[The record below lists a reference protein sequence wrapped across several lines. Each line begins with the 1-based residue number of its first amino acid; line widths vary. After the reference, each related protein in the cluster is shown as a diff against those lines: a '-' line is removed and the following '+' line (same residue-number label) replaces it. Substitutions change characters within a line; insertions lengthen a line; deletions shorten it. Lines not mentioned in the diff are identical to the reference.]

1 MDPFNQPLGPLL
13 GEKTAEQLAKH
24 LGLTTTGHALNYFP
38 RRYIERGELTPITQ
52 LPLGEQVTVIAR
64 VLTATKRQMRS
75 RRGFLVDVTV
85 SDEAADTALPG
96 TLSMAFF
103 NGWAA
108 EKQLKPGTLAMF
120 HGKTSTYRGDLTLT
134 NPDFT
139 VLDDEYDH
147 TEADLAPMPVY
158 PAKAKLPTWTI
169 RSAIDTVLEAINW
182 SAISD
187 PVPQAFL
194 DTLSQSMPTLA
205 VAYEHIHRPA
215 DVSQAHAA
223 RRRFAA
229 QEALI
234 LQTLLARRRQRNR
247 TTTPSTA
254 YPRTVDGI
262 LAHLDAQLP
271 FALTQGQVQAG
282 KEISAELETTQP
294 MSRLLQGEVGSGKT
308 LVALRAMAQV
318 VDASAQAVLV
328 APTEVLAGQHYRSL
342 TNTLGQLA
350 TAGQLSSWQGPA
362 TEVVL
367 LTGSMTTA
375 DKQAA
380 LLKITTGQAGIII
393 ATHAIFSDTVH
404 FADLGLVVID
414 EQHRFGVD
422 QREAL
427 RQANPG
433 VHMLVM
439 TATPIP
445 RSVAMTVFGDL
456 DVTVL
461 TGLPSGRQPVTT
473 HLARI
478 AHGPRIINRV
488 WEIIAEEVAA
498 GHQAFVVCPKIDPTD
513 IPRSEDADDPSSDAH
528 AANVMDITE
537 TLDAMP
543 LFANARIA
551 SLHGRQEQQT
561 QDEIM
566 GQFVDQKIDIIVAT
580 TIIEVGVDVPNATVM
595 AILDPEYFG
604 LSTLHQ
610 LRGRVGRGQAA
621 ARCFLATRLPDGH
634 PSLDRLAVIEAT
646 EDGFEIA
653 KADVQQR
660 GEGDV
665 LGAAQHGYGS
675 QLKVLKVIQHAALIS
690 EAATWLDE
698 ALAADEQLSAYPQ
711 LVAAVKAWETDHEDS
726 SDYLEKT

>member
-1 MDPFNQPLGPLL
+1 MDPFNQPLAPLL
-13 GEKTAEQLAKH
+13 GNKTAEHLAKH
-24 LGLTTTGHALNYFP
+24 LGITTTGQALNYFP
-38 RRYIERGELTPITQ
+38 RRYIERGELTPIVQ

-64 VLTATKRQMRS
+64 VLTARKRPMRA
-75 RRGFLVDVTV
+75 RKGFLVDVTV
-85 SDEAADTALPG
+85 TDEAADTALPG

-108 EKQLKPGTLAMF
+108 KDQLTPGTLAMF
-120 HGKTSTYRGDLTLT
+120 HGKTSTYRGQLTLT

-139 VLDDEYDH
+139 VLPEEHEHSH
-147 TEADLAPMPVY
+147 TDLAPIPVY
-158 PAKAKLPTWTI
+158 PAKSNVPSWTI
-169 RSAIDTVLEAINW
+169 RSAIELVLDAINW
-182 SAISD
+182 AAISD
-187 PVPQAFL
+187 PVPQDFL
-194 DTLSQSMPTLA
+194 TDLNQNLPALT
-205 VAYEHIHRPA
+205 VAYQHIHRP
-215 DVSQAHAA
+215 DNLSQAAAA

-234 LQTLLARRRQRNR
+234 LQTLLARRRLRHR
-247 TTTPSTA
+247 TTIPATA
-254 YPRTVDGI
+254 YLPVDNGI

-271 FALTQGQVQAG
+271 FELTAGQQEAG
-282 KEISAELETTQP
+282 AEIAAELHSEHP

-318 VDASAQAVLV
+318 VDAGAQAVLV
-328 APTEVLAGQHYRSL
+328 APTEVLAGQHYRSI
-342 TNTLGQLA
+342 TNTLGPLA
-350 TAGQLSSWQGPA
+350 TAGQLTSWQGPS

-367 LTGSMTTA
+367 LTGSMTTGQ
-375 DKQAA
+375 KQQA
-380 LLKITTGQAGIII
+380 LLKITTGQAGIVI
-393 ATHAIFSDTVH
+393 ATHAIFSDNVH

-461 TGLPSGRQPVTT
+461 SGLPSGRKPVTT
-473 HLARI
+473 YLARM
-478 AHGPRIINRV
+478 AHGPRIIQRV
-488 WEIIAEEVAA
+488 WEIIAEEIAA
-498 GHQAFVVCPKIDPTD
+498 GRQAFVVCPKIDPSDTASHD
-513 IPRSEDADDPSSDAH
+513 DADDLSSDAH
-528 AANVMDITE
+528 AANVVEITE
-537 TLDAMP
+537 TLRNIP
-543 LFANARIA
+543 VFASATID
-551 SLHGRQEQQT
+551 SLHGRQDQQT

-566 GQFVDQKIDIIVAT
+566 GEFVARQIDILVAT

-610 LRGRVGRGQAA
+610 LRGRVGRGEAA
-621 ARCFLATRLPDGH
+621 ARCFLATRLPDHH
-634 PSLDRLAVIEAT
+634 PSLDRLAIIEST

-665 LGAAQHGYGS
+665 LGAAQHGYAS
-675 QLKVLKVIQHAALIS
+675 QLKVLRVIQHAELINDAANWVNQALNI
-690 EAATWLDE
+690 DE
-698 ALAADEQLSAYPQ
+698 KLSAYPQ
-711 LVAAVKAWETDHEDS
+711 LVAAVDAWESAHEES
-726 SDYLEKT
+726 SDYLEKN

>member
-1 MDPFNQPLGPLL
+1 MDPFNQPLEPLL
-13 GEKTAEQLAKH
+13 GQKTANSLAKH
-24 LGLTTTGHALNYFP
+24 LHITTTGQALNYFP

-52 LPLGEQVTVIAR
+52 LPLGEQVPVIAR
-64 VLTATKRQMRS
+64 VLTAKRRPMRA
-75 RRGFLVDVTV
+75 RKGFLVDVTV
-85 SDEAADTALPG
+85 SDEATDFGLPG
-96 TLSMAFF
+96 LLSMAFF
-103 NGWAA
+103 NGYAA
-108 EKQLKPGTLAMF
+108 KQQLNPGTLAMF
-120 HGKTSTYRGDLTLT
+120 HGKTSTYRGELTLT

-139 VLDDEYDH
+139 VLPDEH
-147 TEADLAPMPVY
+147 EPTEADLAPIPVY
-158 PAKAKLPTWTI
+158 PAKAKLPSWTI
-169 RSAIDTVLEAINW
+169 KSAIDTVLTAINW
-182 SAISD
+182 AAIND
-187 PVPQAFL
+187 PVPQQFL
-194 DTLSQSMPTLA
+194 AGLAQDMPQLS
-205 VAYEHIHRPA
+205 VAYQHIHRPQ
-215 DVSQAHAA
+215 DLSQARAA

-234 LQTLLARRRQRNR
+234 LQTLLARRRLRNR
-247 TTTPSTA
+247 NTVPATA
-254 YPRTVDGI
+254 YPPIDHGI

-271 FALTQGQVQAG
+271 FELTVGQRLAG
-282 KEISAELETTQP
+282 AEIATELDSIHP

-308 LVALRAMAQV
+308 LVALRAMTQV
-318 VDASAQAVLV
+318 VDAGAQAVLV
-328 APTEVLAGQHYRSL
+328 APTEVLASQHYRSI

-350 TAGQLSSWQGPA
+350 TAGQLTSWQGPA

-367 LTGSMTTA
+367 LTGSMTNGQ
-375 DKQAA
+375 KQEA

-393 ATHAIFSDTVH
+393 ATHAIFSDNVH

-461 TGLPSGRQPVTT
+461 EGLPSGRKPVTT
-473 HLARI
+473 YMARM

-488 WEIIAEEVAA
+488 WEIIAEEIAA
-498 GHQAFVVCPKIDPTD
+498 GHQAFVVCPKIDPSHTD
-513 IPRSEDADDPSSDAH
+513 STGDTVELTSDAH
-528 AANVMDITE
+528 AANVVEITE
-537 TLDAMP
+537 TLDNLP
-543 LFANARIA
+543 IFAHTTVE
-551 SLHGRQEQQT
+551 SLHGRQDQQT

-566 GQFVDQKIDIIVAT
+566 GDFVAGKINILVAT

-610 LRGRVGRGQAA
+610 LRGRVGRGEAA

-634 PSLDRLAVIEAT
+634 PSLDRLAVIEQT

-653 KADVQQR
+653 KADVEQR

-675 QLKVLKVIQHAALIS
+675 QLQVLKVIRHADLITKAANWVDQAL
-690 EAATWLDE
+690 EHDAQ
-698 ALAADEQLSAYPQ
+698 LAAYPQ
-711 LVAAVKAWETDHEDS
+711 LLQAVESWETAHEDS
-726 SDYLEKT
+726 SDYLEKN

>member
-1 MDPFNQPLGPLL
+1 VDPFKQPLEPLL
-13 GEKTAEQLAKH
+13 GAKTANSLAKH
-24 LGLTTTGHALNYFP
+24 LHITTTGQALNYFP

-64 VLTATKRQMRS
+64 VLSAKRRPMRS

-85 SDEAADTALPG
+85 SDEATDTGLPG
-96 TLSMAFF
+96 MMSMAFF

-108 EKQLKPGTLAMF
+108 DQQLKPGTLAMF
-120 HGKTSTYRGDLTLT
+120 HGKTSTYRGELTLT
-134 NPDFT
+134 HPDFT
-139 VLDDEYDH
+139 VLHEDH
-147 TEADLAPMPVY
+147 ELSEADLSPIPVY
-158 PAKAKLPTWTI
+158 SAKAKLPSWTI
-169 RSAIDTVLEAINW
+169 RSAIELVLNAINW
-182 SAISD
+182 SAIVD
-187 PVPQAFL
+187 PMPPEFL
-194 DTLSQSMPTLA
+194 AGLAQNMPTLA
-205 VAYEHIHRPA
+205 VAYQHIHRPE
-215 DVSQAHAA
+215 DLQQARAA

-234 LQTLLARRRQRNR
+234 LQTLLARRRLRNR
-247 TTTPSTA
+247 NTVPATP
-254 YPRTVDGI
+254 YPLLEDGI
-262 LAHLDAQLP
+262 LAHLDVQLP
-271 FALTQGQVQAG
+271 FELTAGQRQAG
-282 KEISAELETTQP
+282 AEISAELDSVHP

-308 LVALRAMAQV
+308 LVALRAMTQV
-318 VDASAQAVLV
+318 VDAGAQAVLV
-328 APTEVLAGQHYRSL
+328 APTEVLASQHYRSI
-342 TNTLGQLA
+342 TSTLGPLA
-350 TAGQLSSWQGPA
+350 TAGQLTSWQGPA

-367 LTGSMTTA
+367 LTGSMTNGQ
-375 DKQAA
+375 KQEA

-393 ATHAIFSDTVH
+393 ATHAIFSDNVH
-404 FADLGLVVID
+404 FANLGLVVID

-461 TGLPSGRQPVTT
+461 EGLPSGRKPVTT
-473 HLARI
+473 YLARM
-478 AHGPRIINRV
+478 AHGPRIIQRV
-488 WEIIAEEVAA
+488 WEILAEEIEA
-498 GHQAFVVCPKIDPTD
+498 GHQAFVVCPKIDPSDNT
-513 IPRSEDADDPSSDAH
+513 EDTGDLTSDAH
-528 AANVMDITE
+528 AANVVEITN
-537 TLDAMP
+537 TLQNLP
-543 LFANARIA
+543 LFADATVE
-551 SLHGRQEQQT
+551 SLHGRQDQQT

-566 GQFVDQKIDIIVAT
+566 GAFVAGKINILVAT

-610 LRGRVGRGQAA
+610 LRGRVGRGEAP

-634 PSLDRLAVIEAT
+634 PSLDRLSVIERT

-653 KADVQQR
+653 TADVEQR

-665 LGAAQHGYGS
+665 LGAAQHGYAS
-675 QLKVLKVIQHAALIS
+675 QLQVLKVIHHAELIAQAAAWVDETLQH
-690 EAATWLDE
+690 DPQ
-698 ALAADEQLSAYPQ
+698 LAAYPQ
-711 LVAAVKAWETDHEDS
+711 LVEAVESWETEHEDS
-726 SDYLEKT
+726 SDYIEKN

>member
-1 MDPFNQPLGPLL
+1 MDPFNQPLEPLL
-13 GEKTAEQLAKH
+13 GTKTANSLAKH
-24 LGLTTTGHALNYFP
+24 LHLTTTGQALNYFP

-64 VLTATKRQMRS
+64 VVAATRRPMRA

-85 SDEAADTALPG
+85 SDEATDIGLPG

-108 EKQLKPGTLAMF
+108 KEQLTTGTLAMF
-120 HGKTSTYRGDLTLT
+120 HGKTSTYRGELTLT

-139 VLDDEYDH
+139 VLNDEHELSD
-147 TEADLAPMPVY
+147 ADLAPMPVY
-158 PAKAKLPTWTI
+158 PATAKLPSWTI
-169 RSAIDTVLEAINW
+169 RSAIEIVLDAINW
-182 SAISD
+182 AAIND
-187 PVPQAFL
+187 PVPQDFL
-194 DTLSQSMPTLA
+194 AGLSDSLPSLS
-205 VAYEHIHRPA
+205 VAYERMHRPE
-215 DVSQAHAA
+215 DLSQARAA

-234 LQTLLARRRQRNR
+234 LQTLLARRRLRNR
-247 TTTPSTA
+247 NTVPSTA
-254 YPRTVDGI
+254 YPLLEDGI
-262 LAHLDAQLP
+262 LSHLDAQLP
-271 FALTQGQVQAG
+271 FELTAGQRQAG
-282 KEISAELETTQP
+282 AEIAAELDSVHP

-318 VDASAQAVLV
+318 VDAGAQAVLV
-328 APTEVLAGQHYRSL
+328 APTEVLAGQHHRSI
-342 TNTLGQLA
+342 TKTLGQLA
-350 TAGQLSSWQGPA
+350 SAGQLTSWQGPA

-367 LTGSMTTA
+367 LTGSMTTGK
-375 DKQAA
+375 KQEA

-393 ATHAIFSDTVH
+393 ATHAIFSDNVH

-456 DVTVL
+456 DVTL
-461 TGLPSGRQPVTT
+461 LEGMPSGRKPVTT
-473 HLARI
+473 YLARM
-478 AHGPRIINRV
+478 AHGPRIIQRV
-488 WEIIAEEVAA
+488 WEIIAEEIAA
-498 GHQAFVVCPKIDPTD
+498 GHQAFVVCPKIDPSDTAEDTGGLTSD
-513 IPRSEDADDPSSDAH
+513 IH
-528 AANVMDITE
+528 AANVGEITE
-537 TLDAMP
+537 TIQNLPM
-543 LFANARIA
+543 FANATVE
-551 SLHGRQEQQT
+551 SLHGRQDQQT

-566 GQFVDQKIDIIVAT
+566 GEFVARKIDILVAT

-610 LRGRVGRGQAA
+610 LRGRVGRGEAS

-634 PSLDRLAVIEAT
+634 PSLDRLAVIEDT

-653 KADVQQR
+653 KADVEQR

-675 QLKVLKVIQHAALIS
+675 QLQVLKVIQHAELITK
-690 EAATWLDE
+690 AATWVDLTLQNDPD
-698 ALAADEQLSAYPQ
+698 LVAYPQ
-711 LVAAVKAWETDHEDS
+711 LVHAVEAWETAHEES
-726 SDYLEKT
+726 SDYLEKN

>member
-1 MDPFNQPLGPLL
+1 MDPFNQPLRPLL
-13 GEKTAEQLAKH
+13 GEKTAEQFAKH
-24 LGLTTTGHALNYFP
+24 LGIATTGQALNYFP
-38 RRYIERGELTPITQ
+38 RRYIERGELTPIVQ
-52 LPLGEQVTVIAR
+52 LPVGEQVTVIAR
-64 VLTATKRQMRS
+64 VQSAKRRKMHTRK
-75 RRGFLVDVTV
+75 GFLMDVTV
-85 SDEAADTALPG
+85 TDEASDTGLPG

-108 EKQLKPGTLAMF
+108 EQQLTPGTLAMF

-139 VLDDEYDH
+139 VLPDEHDH
-147 TEADLAPMPVY
+147 TEVEIVPIPVY
-158 PAKAKLPTWTI
+158 PAKAKLPSWTI
-169 RSAIDTVLEAINW
+169 RSAIEIVLEAINW
-182 SAISD
+182 AAIPD
-187 PVPQAFL
+187 PVPQEFL
-194 DTLSQSMPTLA
+194 AGLSQDLPQLA
-205 VAYEHIHRPA
+205 VAYQHVHRPQ
-215 DVSQAHAA
+215 DLGQARAA
-223 RRRFAA
+223 RHRFAA

-247 TTTPSTA
+247 TAIPATA
-254 YPRTVDGI
+254 YPPIADGV

-271 FALTQGQVQAG
+271 FELTAGQHHAG
-282 KEISAELETTQP
+282 AEIEAELNSQQP

-308 LVALRAMAQV
+308 VVALRAMTQV
-318 VDASAQAVLV
+318 VDAGAQAVLV
-328 APTEVLAGQHYRSL
+328 APTEVLAGQHYRSI
-342 TNTLGQLA
+342 TATLGQLA
-350 TAGQLSSWQGPA
+350 TAGQLTSWQGPA

-367 LTGSMTTA
+367 LTGSMTTGE
-375 DKQAA
+375 KQAA

-393 ATHAIFSDTVH
+393 ATHAIFSDNVH

-461 TGLPSGRQPVTT
+461 EGLPSGRHPVTT

-478 AHGPRIINRV
+478 AHGPRIIQRV
-488 WEIIAEEVAA
+488 WEIIGEEISA
-498 GHQAFVVCPKIDPTD
+498 GHQAFVVCPKIDPSDTNLGD
-513 IPRSEDADDPSSDAH
+513 TGDLSSDAH
-528 AANVMDITE
+528 AANVADISE
-537 TLDAMP
+537 TLSAMP
-543 LFANARIA
+543 LFANATVA
-551 SLHGRQEQQT
+551 TLHGRQDQAT

-566 GQFVDQKIDIIVAT
+566 GEFVAGQIDILVAT

-610 LRGRVGRGQAA
+610 LRGRVGRGTAA
-621 ARCFLATRLPDGH
+621 ARCFLATRLPDAH
-634 PSLDRLAVIEAT
+634 PSLERLAVIERT

-653 KADVQQR
+653 KADVEHR

-675 QLKVLKVIQHAALIS
+675 QLQVLKVIQHARLIS
-690 EAATWLDE
+690 EAATWVDR
-698 ALAADEQLSAYPQ
+698 ALAQDEHLTAYPQ
-711 LVAAVKAWETDHEDS
+711 LVEAVQSWETAHENS
-726 SDYLEKT
+726 SDYLEKN

>member
-1 MDPFNQPLGPLL
+1 MDPFKQPLAPLL
-13 GEKTAEQLAKH
+13 GEKTANLLAKH
-24 LGLTTTGHALNYFP
+24 LSITTTGQALNYFP
-38 RRYIERGELTPITQ
+38 RRYIERGELTPVTQ

-64 VLTATKRQMRS
+64 VVTATRRTMRS

-85 SDEAADTALPG
+85 SDESTDTGLPG

-108 EKQLKPGTLAMF
+108 EQQLKPGVLAMF
-120 HGKTSTYRGDLTLT
+120 HGKTSTYRGQLTLN

-139 VLDDEYDH
+139 VLDEEH
-147 TEADLAPMPVY
+147 EPTEADLAPIPVY

-169 RSAIDTVLEAINW
+169 RSAIDTVLESINW
-182 SAISD
+182 KAITD
-187 PVPQAFL
+187 PVPQDFL
-194 DTLSQSMPTLA
+194 TALEEQLPALST
-205 VAYEHIHRPA
+205 AYQHIHRPQEL
-215 DVSQAHAA
+215 DQAQQA

-247 TTTPSTA
+247 TTVPATA
-254 YPRTVDGI
+254 YPPTDHGI
-262 LAHLDAQLP
+262 LAHLDSQLP
-271 FALTQGQVQAG
+271 FELTQGQHQAG
-282 KEISAELETTQP
+282 QQLAGELNDTHP

-318 VDASAQAVLV
+318 VDAGAQAVLV
-328 APTEVLAGQHYRSL
+328 APTEVLAGQHHRSI
-342 TNTLGQLA
+342 TTTLGKLA
-350 TAGQLSSWQGPA
+350 TAGQLTSWQGPA

-367 LTGSMTTA
+367 LTGSMTVGQ
-375 DKQAA
+375 KQEA

-393 ATHAIFSDTVH
+393 ATHAIFSDNVH
-404 FADLGLVVID
+404 FAQLGLVVID

-433 VHMLVM
+433 THMLVM

-461 TGLPSGRQPVTT
+461 HGLPSGRKPVTT
-473 HLARI
+473 HLARM
-478 AHGPRIINRV
+478 AHGPQIINRV
-488 WEIIAEEVAA
+488 WQIIAEELAA
-498 GHQAFVVCPKIDPTD
+498 GHQAFVVCPKIDPSD
-513 IPRSEDADDPSSDAH
+513 APVDDDADDLSSDTH
-528 AANVMDITE
+528 AANVVEITE
-537 TLDAMP
+537 TLQGLP
-543 LFANARIA
+543 VFANARIA
-551 SLHGRQEQQT
+551 SLHGRQDQ

-566 GQFVDQKIDIIVAT
+566 AAFVDGTIDILVAT

-610 LRGRVGRGQAA
+610 LRGRVGRGEAA

-634 PSLDRLAVIEAT
+634 PSLDRLAVIEDT
-646 EDGFEIA
+646 QDGFEIA

-675 QLKVLKVIQHAALIS
+675 QLKVLKVIQHAPLIS
-690 EAATWLDE
+690 AAATWVDQ
-698 ALAADEQLSAYPQ
+698 ALTYDTRLSSYPQ
-711 LVAAVKAWETDHEDS
+711 LVAAVKAWETEHEHS
-726 SDYLEKT
+726 SDYLEKN

>member
-1 MDPFNQPLGPLL
+1 MDPFNQPLGPIL
-13 GEKTAEQLAKH
+13 GEKTAEKLAKH

-64 VLTATKRQMRS
+64 VISATKRQMRS
-75 RRGFLVDVTV
+75 RRGFLIDVTV
-85 SDEAADTALPG
+85 SDEASDTALPG
-96 TLSMAFF
+96 MLSMAFF
-103 NGWAA
+103 NGWPA
-108 EKQLKPGTLAMF
+108 EKQLTPGTLAMF

-139 VLDDEYDH
+139 VLGDEYDH
-147 TEADLAPMPVY
+147 TQADLAPMPVY

-169 RSAIDTVLEAINW
+169 RSAIDTVIEAINW

-187 PVPQAFL
+187 PVPQEFL
-194 DTLSQSMPTLA
+194 DTLSQSLPPLS
-205 VAYEHIHRPA
+205 VAYEHIHRPQE
-215 DVSQAHAA
+215 VSQAYAA

-254 YPRTVDGI
+254 YPRTDDGV

-271 FALTQGQVQAG
+271 FELTAGQHRAG
-282 KEISAELETTQP
+282 TEIAAELDATQP

-318 VDASAQAVLV
+318 VDAAAQAVLV

-342 TNTLGQLA
+342 TKTLGQLA
-350 TAGQLSSWQGPA
+350 TAGQLTSWQGPA

-367 LTGSMTTA
+367 LTGSMTTGQ
-375 DKQAA
+375 KQEA

-393 ATHAIFSDTVH
+393 ATHAIFSDNVH

-488 WEIIAEEVAA
+488 WEIIAEELAA

-513 IPRSEDADDPSSDAH
+513 TSRAEDADDPSSDAH

-537 TLDAMP
+537 TLDGMP
-543 LFANARIA
+543 IFSNARIA
-551 SLHGRQEQQT
+551 SLHGRQDQQT
-561 QDEIM
+561 QDEM
-566 GQFVDQKIDIIVAT
+566 MSQFVAGEIDIIVAT

-634 PSLDRLAVIEAT
+634 PSLDRLAVIEET

-653 KADVQQR
+653 KADVEQR

-675 QLKVLKVIQHAALIS
+675 QLKVLKVIQHAEMIS
-690 EAATWLDE
+690 QAATWVDA
-698 ALAADEQLSAYPQ
+698 ALATDDQLSAYPQ
-711 LVAAVKAWETDHEDS
+711 LVTSVKAWETDHEDS

>member
-1 MDPFNQPLGPLL
+1 MDPLNQPLQPLL
-13 GEKTAEQLAKH
+13 GTKTANNLAKH
-24 LGLTTTGHALNYFP
+24 LNVTTTGQALNYFP

-64 VLTATKRQMRS
+64 VLTARRRPMRS
-75 RRGFLVDVTV
+75 RPGFLVDVTV
-85 SDEAADTALPG
+85 SDEATEYGLPG
-96 TLSMAFF
+96 LLSMAFF

-108 EKQLKPGTLAMF
+108 KQQLTPGTLAMF
-120 HGKTSTYRGDLTLT
+120 HGKTTTYRGELTLT

-139 VLDDEYDH
+139 VLHEEH
-147 TEADLAPMPVY
+147 EPSEADLAPIPVY
-158 PAKAKLPTWTI
+158 PAKSKLPSWTI
-169 RSAIDTVLEAINW
+169 RAAIETVLDAINW
-182 SAISD
+182 AAIHD
-187 PVPQAFL
+187 PVPKEFL
-194 DTLSQSMPTLA
+194 AQLSQDMPQLS
-205 VAYEHIHRPA
+205 VAYEHIHRPQ
-215 DVSQAHAA
+215 DLGQARAA

-234 LQTLLARRRQRNR
+234 LQTLLARRRVRNR
-247 TTTPSTA
+247 NTVPATA
-254 YPRTVDGI
+254 YPQTDKGI

-271 FALTQGQVQAG
+271 FELTDGQQKAG
-282 KEISAELETTQP
+282 AEIAAELDSVHP

-308 LVALRAMAQV
+308 LVALRAMTQV
-318 VDASAQAVLV
+318 VDAGAQAVLV
-328 APTEVLAGQHYRSL
+328 APTEVLASQHYRSI
-342 TNTLGQLA
+342 TNTLGPLA
-350 TAGQLSSWQGPA
+350 TAGQLTSWQGPA

-367 LTGSMTTA
+367 LTGSMTNGQ
-375 DKQAA
+375 KQEA

-393 ATHAIFSDTVH
+393 ATHAIFSDHVH

-427 RQANPG
+427 REANPG

-456 DVTVL
+456 DVTTL
-461 TGLPSGRQPVTT
+461 EGLPSGRKPVTT
-473 HLARI
+473 YLARM
-478 AHGPRIINRV
+478 AHGPRIIQRV
-488 WEIIAEEVAA
+488 WEIIAEEIAT
-498 GHQAFVVCPKIDPTD
+498 GHQAFVVCPKIDPSDTADAEDTGDLTSD
-513 IPRSEDADDPSSDAH
+513 IH
-528 AANVMDITE
+528 AANVIDITE
-537 TLDAMP
+537 TLHNLP
-543 LFANARIA
+543 VFANARVA
-551 SLHGRQEQQT
+551 SLHGRQDQQT

-566 GQFVDQKIDIIVAT
+566 GAFVAGKIDILVAT

-610 LRGRVGRGQAA
+610 LRGRVGRGEAP

-634 PSLDRLAVIEAT
+634 PSLDRLAVIEKT

-653 KADVQQR
+653 KADVEQR

-665 LGAAQHGYGS
+665 LGAAQHGYAS
-675 QLKVLKVIQHAALIS
+675 QLQVLKVIQHAELIAQAAHWVNQALEDDAS
-690 EAATWLDE
+690 
-698 ALAADEQLSAYPQ
+698 LSAYPQ
-711 LVAAVKAWETDHEDS
+711 LVHAVEAWETAHEDS
-726 SDYLEKT
+726 SDYLEKN

>member
-1 MDPFNQPLGPLL
+1 MDPLNQPLAPLL
-13 GEKTAEQLAKH
+13 GHKTAEQLAKH
-24 LGLTTTGHALNYFP
+24 LGLTTTGQALNYFP
-38 RRYIERGELTPITQ
+38 RRYIERGELTAITQ

-64 VLTATKRQMRS
+64 VLSASKRQMRT

-85 SDEAADTALPG
+85 SDETTDSALPG

-103 NGWAA
+103 NAGLA
-108 EKQLKPGTLAMF
+108 LKELKVGTLAIF
-120 HGKTSTYRGDLTLT
+120 HGKTSSYRGELQLT
-134 NPDFT
+134 NPDYT
-139 VLDDEYDH
+139 VLDDEH
-147 TEADLAPMPVY
+147 EHLEADLSPMPVY
-158 PAKAKLPTWTI
+158 PAKAKVPTWTI
-169 RSAIDTVLEAINW
+169 RAAIDTVLDAINW
-182 SAISD
+182 QAIQD
-187 PVPQAFL
+187 PVPKAFL
-194 DTLSQSMPTLA
+194 DTLAKLPDLA
-205 VAYEHIHRPA
+205 TAYDHIHRPQE
-215 DVSQAHAA
+215 VSQAYAA

-234 LQTLLARRRQRNR
+234 LQTLLARRRHRNR
-247 TTTPSTA
+247 STVGSTA
-254 YPRTVDGI
+254 YTPTDDGV

-271 FALTQGQVQAG
+271 FELTAGQHQAG
-282 KEISAELETTQP
+282 AEIAAELDSTQP

-318 VDASAQAVLV
+318 VDAGAQAVMV
-328 APTEVLAGQHYRSL
+328 APTEVLAGQHYRSI

-350 TAGQLSSWQGPA
+350 TAGQLTSWQGPA

-367 LTGSMTTA
+367 LTGSMTQGQ
-375 DKQAA
+375 KQEA

-393 ATHAIFSDTVH
+393 ATHAIFSDNVH

-427 RQANPG
+427 RQASPG

-461 TGLPSGRQPVTT
+461 QGLPSGRKPVTT
-473 HLARI
+473 HLARM
-478 AHGPRIINRV
+478 AHGPQIITRV
-488 WEIIAEEVAA
+488 WEIIAEEIAA
-498 GHQAFVVCPKIDPTD
+498 GHQAFIVCPKIDPSDTTNA
-513 IPRSEDADDPSSDAH
+513 EDADDLASDAH
-528 AANVMDITE
+528 AANVVEISERLGT
-537 TLDAMP
+537 MP
-543 LFANARIA
+543 VFANARVA
-551 SLHGRQEQQT
+551 SLHGRQDQQT

-566 GQFVDQKIDIIVAT
+566 QQFVAGNFDMLVAT

-610 LRGRVGRGQAA
+610 LRGRVGRGDAA
-621 ARCFLATRLPDGH
+621 ARCFLATRLPDAH
-634 PSLDRLAVIEAT
+634 PSLDRLAVIERT

-653 KADVQQR
+653 TADVEQR

-675 QLKVLKVIQHAALIS
+675 QLKVLKVIQHANLIS
-690 EAATWLDE
+690 EAATWVDQ
-698 ALAADEQLSAYPQ
+698 ALAHDEQLSDYPQ
-711 LVAAVKAWETDHEDS
+711 LVEAVQAWETDHEDS
-726 SDYLEKT
+726 SDYLEKN

>member
-1 MDPFNQPLGPLL
+1 MDPFNQPLAPLL

-24 LGLTTTGHALNYFP
+24 LKLTTTGQALNYFP
-38 RRYIERGELTPITQ
+38 RRYIERGELTPIIQ

-64 VLTATKRQMRS
+64 VLSATKRQMRS

-85 SDEAADTALPG
+85 SDEASDTGFPG

-108 EKQLKPGTLAMF
+108 EQQLKPGTLAMF
-120 HGKTSTYRGDLTLT
+120 HGKTSTYRGELTLT

-139 VLDDEYDH
+139 VLDDEHDQS
-147 TEADLAPMPVY
+147 EVDLAPMPVY

-169 RSAIDTVLEAINW
+169 RSAIATVLDAINW
-182 SAISD
+182 AAITD
-187 PVPQAFL
+187 PVPPEFL
-194 DTLSQSMPTLA
+194 ATLSEWLPSLA
-205 VAYEHIHRPA
+205 TAYQNIHRPQE
-215 DVSQAHAA
+215 VSDAYTA
-223 RRRFAA
+223 RRRFAV
-229 QEALI
+229 QEALT

-247 TTTPSTA
+247 TAIPSAA
-254 YPRTVDGI
+254 YPHIDDGI
-262 LAHLDAQLP
+262 LASLDAQLP
-271 FALTQGQVQAG
+271 FTLTEGQQDAG
-282 KEISAELETTQP
+282 QTIGAELDSTQP

-308 LVALRAMAQV
+308 LVALRAMSQV
-318 VDASAQAVLV
+318 VDAGAQAVLV
-328 APTEVLAGQHYRSL
+328 APTEVLAGQHYRSI
-342 TNTLGQLA
+342 TATLGDLA
-350 TAGQLSSWQGPA
+350 TAGQLTSWQGPA

-367 LTGSMTTA
+367 LTGSMTSGQ
-375 DKQAA
+375 KQEA

-393 ATHAIFSDTVH
+393 ATHAIFSDNVY

-427 RQANPG
+427 RQDNPG

-461 TGLPSGRQPVTT
+461 HGLPSGRHPVTT
-473 HLARI
+473 HLARM
-478 AHGPRIINRV
+478 AHGPQIINRV
-488 WEIIAEEVAA
+488 WEIVAEELAA
-498 GHQAFVVCPKIDPTD
+498 GHQAFVVCPKIDPGDMTTAD
-513 IPRSEDADDPSSDAH
+513 DADDLSSDAH

-537 TLDAMP
+537 TLGEMP
-543 LFANARIA
+543 VFANARVA
-551 SLHGRQEQQT
+551 SLHGRQDQHT

-566 GQFVDQKIDIIVAT
+566 GQFVDGSIDILVAT
-580 TIIEVGVDVPNATVM
+580 TIIEVGVDIPNATVM

-610 LRGRVGRGQAA
+610 LRGRVGRGEAA

-634 PSLDRLAVIEAT
+634 PSLDRLAVVEDT

-653 KADVQQR
+653 KADVAHR

-675 QLKVLKVIQHAALIS
+675 QLKVLKVIQHAELIND
-690 EAATWLDE
+690 AATWIDA
-698 ALAADEQLSAYPQ
+698 ALADDADLTQCPQ
-711 LVAAVKAWETDHEDS
+711 LVAAVQAWETEHEDS

>member
-1 MDPFNQPLGPLL
+1 MDPFNQPLAPLL
-13 GEKTAEQLAKH
+13 GEKTAEKLSKQ
-24 LGLTTTGHALNYFP
+24 LGLKTTGDALNYFP
-38 RRYIERGELTPITQ
+38 RRYIERGELTPIIQ

-64 VLTATKRQMRS
+64 VVSANKRQMRS

-85 SDEAADTALPG
+85 SDEASDTGLPG
-96 TLSMAFF
+96 MLSMAFF

-108 EKQLKPGTLAMF
+108 KQQLKPGTLAMF

-139 VLDDEYDH
+139 VLHDEYEH
-147 TEADLAPMPVY
+147 SEADLAPMPVY
-158 PAKAKLPTWTI
+158 PAKAKLPSWTI
-169 RSAIDTVLEAINW
+169 RSAIDLVLDAINW
-182 SAISD
+182 AAITD

-194 DTLSQSMPTLA
+194 TTLSQDLPTLS
-205 VAYEHIHRPA
+205 VAYQHIHRPQEVA
-215 DVSQAHAA
+215 QARAA
-223 RRRFAA
+223 QRRFAA

-247 TTTPSTA
+247 TTVPSVA
-254 YPRTVDGI
+254 YPRIEDGV

-271 FALTQGQVQAG
+271 FELTTGQQTAG
-282 KEISAELETTQP
+282 AEIGAELDSTQP

-318 VDASAQAVLV
+318 VDADAQAVLV
-328 APTEVLAGQHYRSL
+328 APTEVLAGQHYRSI
-342 TNTLGQLA
+342 TATLGKLA
-350 TAGQLSSWQGPA
+350 TAGQLTSWQGPA

-367 LTGSMTTA
+367 LTGSMTVGQ
-375 DKQAA
+375 KQEA

-393 ATHAIFSDTVH
+393 ATHAIFSENVH

-461 TGLPSGRQPVTT
+461 HGLPSGRKPVTT
-473 HLARI
+473 HLARM
-478 AHGPRIINRV
+478 AHGPKIINRV
-488 WEIIAEEVAA
+488 WEIIAEEIAA
-498 GHQAFVVCPKIDPTD
+498 GHQAFVVCPKIDPSD
-513 IPRSEDADDPSSDAH
+513 MSSAEDADDLSSDAH
-528 AANVMDITE
+528 AANVIDITE
-537 TLDAMP
+537 TLDGMP
-543 LFANARIA
+543 VFANARVA
-551 SLHGRQEQQT
+551 SLHGRQDQQT
-561 QDEIM
+561 QDELM
-566 GQFVDQKIDIIVAT
+566 GAFVAGDIDILVAT

-610 LRGRVGRGQAA
+610 LRGRVGRGEAA
-621 ARCFLATRLPDGH
+621 ARCFLATRLPDAH
-634 PSLDRLAVIEAT
+634 PSLDRLAVIEDT

-653 KADVQQR
+653 KADVEQR

-665 LGAAQHGYGS
+665 LGAAQHGYAS
-675 QLKVLKVIQHAALIS
+675 QLKVLRVIRHADLIS
-690 EAATWLDE
+690 EAASWVDQ
-698 ALAADEQLSAYPQ
+698 AMAADEQLSTYPQ
-711 LVAAVKAWETDHEDS
+711 LVAAVQAWETDHEDS
-726 SDYLEKT
+726 SDYLEKN

>member
-1 MDPFNQPLGPLL
+1 MDPLNQPLAPLL
-13 GEKTAEQLAKH
+13 GEKTAGQLAKH
-24 LGLTTTGHALNYFP
+24 LGLRTTGQALNYFP
-38 RRYIERGELTPITQ
+38 RRYIERGELTPIIQ
-52 LPLGEQVTVIAR
+52 LPVGEQVTVIAR
-64 VLTATKRQMRS
+64 VLSATKRQMRS

-85 SDEAADTALPG
+85 SDEATDTGLPG

-108 EKQLKPGTLAMF
+108 EQQLKPGTLAMF
-120 HGKTSTYRGDLTLT
+120 HGKTSTYRGELTLT

-139 VLDDEYDH
+139 VLADEH
-147 TEADLAPMPVY
+147 EHSEADLAPMPVY

-169 RSAIDTVLEAINW
+169 RAAIDTVLDAINW
-182 SAISD
+182 AAITD
-187 PVPQAFL
+187 PVPQDFL
-194 DTLSQSMPTLA
+194 ATLSQGLPTVS
-205 VAYEHIHRPA
+205 VAYQYIHRPQ
-215 DVSQAHAA
+215 DLDQAYAA

-229 QEALI
+229 HEALI
-234 LQTLLARRRQRNR
+234 LQTLLARRRHRNR
-247 TTTPSTA
+247 TAIPSTA
-254 YPRTVDGI
+254 YPPTDNGVLD
-262 LAHLDAQLP
+262 HLDAQLP
-271 FALTQGQVQAG
+271 FTLTAGQDQAG
-282 KEISAELETTQP
+282 TEIAAELDSTQP
-294 MSRLLQGEVGSGKT
+294 VSRLLQGEVGSGKT

-318 VDASAQAVLV
+318 VDAGAQAVLV
-328 APTEVLAGQHYRSL
+328 APTEVLAGQHHRSI

-350 TAGQLSSWQGPA
+350 TAGQLTSWQGPA

-367 LTGSMTTA
+367 LTGSMSIGQ
-375 DKQAA
+375 KQEA
-380 LLKITTGQAGIII
+380 LLKITTGQAGIIV

-461 TGLPSGRQPVTT
+461 HGLPSGRKPVTT
-473 HLARI
+473 HLARM
-478 AHGPRIINRV
+478 AHGTQIINRV
-488 WEIIAEEVAA
+488 WEIIAEEIAA
-498 GHQAFVVCPKIDPTD
+498 GHQAFVVCPKIDPSDMTNA
-513 IPRSEDADDPSSDAH
+513 EDADDLSSDAH
-528 AANVMDITE
+528 AANVAEITE
-537 TLDAMP
+537 TLAEMP
-543 LFANARIA
+543 VFRNATVD
-551 SLHGRQEQQT
+551 SLHARHDQQT

-566 GQFVDQKIDIIVAT
+566 GEFVAGDIDILVAT

-610 LRGRVGRGQAA
+610 LRGRVGRGEAP

-634 PSLDRLAVIEAT
+634 PSLDRLAVIEET
-646 EDGFEIA
+646 EDGFAIA
-653 KADVQQR
+653 KADVAQR

-665 LGAAQHGYGS
+665 LGAAQHGYGT
-675 QLKVLKVIQHAALIS
+675 QLNVLKVIQHAELIS
-690 EAATWLDE
+690 QAATWVDQ
-698 ALAADEQLSAYPQ
+698 ALAADETLAQYPQ
-711 LVAAVKAWETDHEDS
+711 LVTAVKAWETDHEHS
-726 SDYLEKT
+726 SDYLEKN

>member
-1 MDPFNQPLGPLL
+1 
-13 GEKTAEQLAKH
+13 
-24 LGLTTTGHALNYFP
+24 
-38 RRYIERGELTPITQ
+38 
-52 LPLGEQVTVIAR
+52 
-64 VLTATKRQMRS
+64 
-75 RRGFLVDVTV
+75 
-85 SDEAADTALPG
+85 
-96 TLSMAFF
+96 
-103 NGWAA
+103 
-108 EKQLKPGTLAMF
+108 
-120 HGKTSTYRGDLTLT
+120 
-134 NPDFT
+134 
-139 VLDDEYDH
+139 
-147 TEADLAPMPVY
+147 
-158 PAKAKLPTWTI
+158 
-169 RSAIDTVLEAINW
+169 
-182 SAISD
+182 
-187 PVPQAFL
+187 
-194 DTLSQSMPTLA
+194 
-205 VAYEHIHRPA
+205 
-215 DVSQAHAA
+215 
-223 RRRFAA
+223 
-229 QEALI
+229 
-234 LQTLLARRRQRNR
+234 
-247 TTTPSTA
+247 
-254 YPRTVDGI
+254 
-262 LAHLDAQLP
+262 
-271 FALTQGQVQAG
+271 
-282 KEISAELETTQP
+282 

-318 VDASAQAVLV
+318 VDAGAQAGMVP
-328 APTEVLAGQHYRSL
+328 PTEVLAGQHHRSI

-350 TAGQLSSWQGPA
+350 TSGQLTSWQGPA

-367 LTGSMTTA
+367 LTGSMTSGQ
-375 DKQAA
+375 KQEA

-393 ATHAIFSDTVH
+393 ATHAIFSDKVH

-414 EQHRFGVD
+414 EQHRFGVA

-473 HLARI
+473 HRARI

-488 WEIIAEEVAA
+488 WEIIAEEIAA

-646 EDGFEIA
+646 EDGFEI
-653 KADVQQR
+653 
-660 GEGDV
+660 
-665 LGAAQHGYGS
+665 
-675 QLKVLKVIQHAALIS
+675 
-690 EAATWLDE
+690 
-698 ALAADEQLSAYPQ
+698 
-711 LVAAVKAWETDHEDS
+711 
-726 SDYLEKT
+726 

>member
-1 MDPFNQPLGPLL
+1 MDPFNQPLAPLL
-13 GEKTAEQLAKH
+13 GEKTAERLSKQ
-24 LGLTTTGHALNYFP
+24 LGLTTTGDALNYFP
-38 RRYIERGELTPITQ
+38 RRYIERGELTPIVQ

-64 VLTATKRQMRS
+64 VQSAHKRQMRS

-85 SDEAADTALPG
+85 TDEAADTGLPG
-96 TLSMAFF
+96 MLSMAFF

-108 EKQLKPGTLAMF
+108 EQQLKPGTLAMF

-139 VLDDEYDH
+139 VLHDEH
-147 TEADLAPMPVY
+147 EHSEADLAPIPVY
-158 PAKAKLPTWTI
+158 PAKAKLPSWTI
-169 RSAIDTVLEAINW
+169 RSAIDTVLDAINW
-182 SAISD
+182 NAITD

-194 DTLSQSMPTLA
+194 ATLSSGLPALS
-205 VAYEHIHRPA
+205 VAYQQIHRPQELA
-215 DVSQAHAA
+215 QAQAA

-247 TTTPSTA
+247 TTIPSVA
-254 YPRTVDGI
+254 YPRTDDGV

-271 FALTQGQVQAG
+271 FELTAGQQVAG
-282 KEISAELETTQP
+282 AEIGAELDSTQP

-318 VDASAQAVLV
+318 VDAGAQSVLV
-328 APTEVLAGQHYRSL
+328 APTEVLAGQHYRSI
-342 TNTLGQLA
+342 TATLGQLA
-350 TAGQLSSWQGPA
+350 TAGQLTSWQGPA

-367 LTGSMTTA
+367 LTGSMTVGQ
-375 DKQAA
+375 KQEA

-393 ATHAIFSDTVH
+393 ATHAIFSDNVH

-461 TGLPSGRQPVTT
+461 HGLPSGRKPVTT
-473 HLARI
+473 YLARM
-478 AHGPRIINRV
+478 AHGPKIINRV
-488 WEIIAEEVAA
+488 WEIIAEEIAN
-498 GHQAFVVCPKIDPTD
+498 GHQAFVVCPKIDPSDMT
-513 IPRSEDADDPSSDAH
+513 SAEDADDLSSDAH

-537 TLDAMP
+537 TLDNMP
-543 LFANARIA
+543 VFANARVA
-551 SLHGRQEQQT
+551 SLHGRQDQQT

-566 GQFVDQKIDIIVAT
+566 GQFVAGKIDIVVAT

-610 LRGRVGRGQAA
+610 LRGRVGRGAAA

-634 PSLDRLAVIEAT
+634 PSLDRLAVIEGT

-653 KADVQQR
+653 KADVEQR

-665 LGAAQHGYGS
+665 LGAAQHGYAS
-675 QLKVLKVIQHAALIS
+675 QLKVLRVIRHADLIS
-690 EAATWLDE
+690 EAASWVDQELE
-698 ALAADEQLSAYPQ
+698 ADEQLSSYPQ
-711 LVAAVKAWETDHEDS
+711 LVAAVQAWETDHEDS
-726 SDYLEKT
+726 SDYLEKN